1 MNKKIYLL
9 ITIIFLACLALE
21 STGQTPTW
29 TPPPV
34 ELTSQMQEVLDQL
47 VKFICWPACLIMYVS
62 SGIASLLLIIA
73 GARYI
78 AADDPGTRSEL
89 RRFMTGV
96 LAGLV
101 IVLLSIPILN
111 FILDGLLPEVACT
124 CIDAPVENINTV
136 FCNLITALSV
146 MGPWLCA
153 LVVIYG
159 GIRYL
164 ASADDP
170 GARKAA
176 KATLIA
182 AFVGLLIV
190 MLAIPLVNAVLGDVL
205 KQVECETSEN
215 EFTDQVVAVL
225 GNFLCI
231 LALIAPPIC
240 ALVVT
245 YGGLRYITSAD
256 DPGARDAAKTI
267 IISALIGMILVMI
280 AVPLVNVVLTSSFEQ
295 VSFDCSDGQITTE
308 ITRIMCAFIC
318 FLSYIAPAIC
328 ALVVIYGG
336 IRYLVSG
343 DDPGAR
349 RTAKTIIISAFVGLV
364 LVFISV
370 PLVNTVLT
378 GAFGQVGCDCSESQS
393 VKDIVAIL
401 CKFICLIA
409 SIAPAIAALVM
420 MYGGLRYVTSA
431 EDPGARSAAKT
442 TIISALAGL
451 ILVMISLAMVNV
463 VVSGWAKGVQCGC
476 FNVDPVEQINRVFCS
491 LVCMIQM
498 ITPSVAAL
506 VIIYGGL
513 RYVTSAEDPSARAAA
528 RSIIINAIIGLV
540 FVMLSVQIINIV
552 ITGLVPTFKCDCVQL
567 FPEIFGQLGAAGGGK
582 TADNPD
588 SGKII
593 ACSSTADAAKLGPT
607 WVYDATAKA
616 CINKCAAGQKCCQ
629 ATDQSGHPGCIGTD
643 TSNQVKLNS
652 CSLDDYLTSYEC
664 VSDKCQAKT
673 TDCGIAGC
681 KDQYGCNGG
690 TPDPKLHILSS
701 DAICTDCCQVGTSE
715 CHYSYDAG
723 GETQYGHNTG
733 IKITKCDSLGSNGPY
748 TVEWRE
754 SGTVGS
760 LITINPVAGAKC
772 ASADAAP
779 ACSSTADAAKL
790 GPTWVYDTVKKD
802 CVNKC
807 AAGERCCQATDQSG
821 HPGCIGTD
829 TVNQVKPFN
838 CFDGQLSTYKCVSDK
853 CTFEEELC
861 ATTCKDQYSCN

>member
-29 TPPPV
+29 TPPSV
-34 ELTSQMQEVLDQL
+34 EITDQMQEVLDQL
-47 VKFICWPACLIMYVS
+47 VKFICWPACIIIFVS
-62 SGIASLLLIIA
+62 SGIASLLLILA

-111 FILDGLLPEVACT
+111 FVLDGLLPEVACT

-215 EFTDQVVAVL
+215 EFTDQVVDVL

-552 ITGLVPTFKCDCVQL
+552 ITGLVPTFKCDCAQL
-567 FPEIFGQLGAAGGGK
+567 FPEIFGQFGGAAGDSSNPGG
-582 TADNPD
+582 D
-588 SGKII
+588 S
-593 ACSSTADAAKLGPT
+593 
-607 WVYDATAKA
+607 
-616 CINKCAAGQKCCQ
+616 
-629 ATDQSGHPGCIGTD
+629 
-643 TSNQVKLNS
+643 
-652 CSLDDYLTSYEC
+652 
-664 VSDKCQAKT
+664 SD
-673 TDCGIAGC
+673 
-681 KDQYGCNGG
+681 
-690 TPDPKLHILSS
+690 PELHVLSS
-701 DAICTDCCQVGTSE
+701 DAICTNCCRAKIDTE
-715 CHYSYDAG
+715 CYYSFESG
-723 GETQYGHNTG
+723 GNTQYGSYSSTTG
-733 IKITKCDSLGSNGPY
+733 QKITKCEPPSGSGSY
-748 TVEWRE
+748 SIEWRE
-754 SGTVGS
+754 GQSVVP
-760 LITINPVAGAKC
+760 LNPVAGAKC
-772 ASADAAP
+772 SSKAKAMPCSSAADAP
-779 ACSSTADAAKL
+779 AK
-790 GPTWVYDTVKKD
+790 GPTFMYDSVKKD
-802 CVNKC
+802 CVDKC
-807 AAGERCCQATDQSG
+807 AGQKCCQTTEG
-821 HPGCIGTD
+821 GLPGCIGTN
-829 TVNQVKPFN
+829 TPNKVMLN
-838 CFDGQLSTYKCVSDK
+838 KCSLDDFLTQYTCNAAGECIATETGCANTCRNGA
-853 CTFEEELC
+853 CTGTSPDPGDLDVTNPEII
-861 ATTCKDQYSCN
+861 